1 MSTTTTSSRHF
12 HDHSISSIIV
22 GRRTNK
28 KTKLGSLR
36 LKYSSPSSSTT
47 TSCDGFGN
55 DSNASTR
62 REILIKTSAVLSLV
76 LSQGMSE
83 ARAND
88 DDEEQKNERKKV
100 ILITGANSG
109 IGKTCAVE
117 LARLGHTVILHA
129 RTKEKQEKIGREIVA
144 KQEDADVVLCGNGC
158 DLNDLREVR
167 EYSERVLEYLSSSS
181 SSVEEGGA
189 NGSRMKKIDALIL
202 NAGIM
207 AAPLEYTQQGHES
220 HFGINHLAHYLLY
233 ENLKPALFV
242 RDNDK
247 AGEPARVISVS
258 SLLCVLADFSF
269 DANDLDFRLGRKY
282 GKWEAYAQ
290 SKACNVLMMDDL
302 AERNDKSKLVANS
315 FHPGIVTTDLVRY
328 SFPNLIA
335 SKRDPEKEKWI
346 REQAHK
352 LGLRDADEG
361 CKTHVWLATSDEAL
375 KKTGEFF
382 VDPGL
387 IYPGATHKELVSAG
401 DWFLVSGEE
410 PFAKELN
417 FPNRLFDWRNES
429 NRVKLRE
436 ISKDM
441 VSDFLL

>member
-269 DANDLDFRLGRKY
+269 DANDLDFRLGRK
-282 GKWEAYAQ
+282 
-290 SKACNVLMMDDL
+290 
-302 AERNDKSKLVANS
+302 
-315 FHPGIVTTDLVRY
+315 
-328 SFPNLIA
+328 
-335 SKRDPEKEKWI
+335 
-346 REQAHK
+346 
-352 LGLRDADEG
+352 
-361 CKTHVWLATSDEAL
+361 
-375 KKTGEFF
+375 
-382 VDPGL
+382 
-387 IYPGATHKELVSAG
+387 
-401 DWFLVSGEE
+401 
-410 PFAKELN
+410 
-417 FPNRLFDWRNES
+417 
-429 NRVKLRE
+429 
-436 ISKDM
+436 
-441 VSDFLL
+441 